1 MFGRTNSAVSKTSAN
16 RWLVIGLGNPG
27 PEYEK
32 TRHNIGAMVVSQMA
46 QSANAKFSS
55 HKARANVAEFRLGV
69 GGDAPALVVA
79 TLRCYMNE
87 SGGPTKALA
96 DFYKIKPDH
105 IIIAHDELDIG
116 YQAIR
121 VKFGGGDNGHNGL
134 KSITSALGS
143 GDYFRLRLGIG
154 RPPGAQS
161 PADFVL
167 KPFSS
172 AERKSIEE
180 FLITG
185 AQAAES
191 LVQNGLEKTQQNFN
205 S

>member
-1 MFGRTNSAVSKTSAN
+1 MFGRTNSDANKSQPN
-16 RWLVIGLGNPG
+16 RWLIVGLGNPG

-32 TRHNIGAMVVSQMA
+32 TRHNIGAMVIAQMA
-46 QSANAKFSS
+46 QTANAKFSS
-55 HKARANVAEFRLGV
+55 HKARADVAEFRLGF
-69 GGDAPALVVA
+69 GADAPALVVA

-96 DFYKIKPDH
+96 DFYKIKGDR
-105 IIIAHDELDIG
+105 IIIAHDELDIP

-154 RPPGAQS
+154 RPLGAQS

-172 AERKSIEE
+172 AERKTIEE